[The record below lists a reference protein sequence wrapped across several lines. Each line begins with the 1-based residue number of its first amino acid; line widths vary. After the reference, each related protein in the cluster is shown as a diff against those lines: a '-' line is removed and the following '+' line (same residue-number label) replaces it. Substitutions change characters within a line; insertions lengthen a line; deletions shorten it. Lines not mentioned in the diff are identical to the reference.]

1 MRRVQNAKGFTLIEI
16 LIAVTL
22 LSIGLL
28 GMAGLTVGIIRGN
41 ALSSEVTAAT
51 ALTQDRMED
60 IKRLGYSNA
69 AGSSE
74 AYNSISGYA
83 AYRRVTMVDI
93 DTPGVGMKTVT
104 VTVYWDSD
112 ASSVAVET
120 ILTP

>member
-60 IKRLGYSNA
+60 IKRLGYNNA

-74 AYNSISGYA
+74 DYNSISGYA
-83 AYRRVTMVDI
+83 AYRRVTTVDI

-112 ASSVAVET
+112 AASIAVET

>member
-22 LSIGLL
+22 LTIGLL
-28 GMAGLTVGIIRGN
+28 GMAGLTVGIMRGN
-41 ALSSEVTAAT
+41 SLSSEVTAAT

-60 IKRLGYSNA
+60 IKRLGYINT

-74 AYNSISGYA
+74 AYNSILGYA
-83 AYRRVTMVDI
+83 AYRRVTTVDI

-104 VTVYWDSD
+104 VTVYWKSD
-112 ASSVAVET
+112 AASIAVET

>member
-22 LSIGLL
+22 LTIGLL
-28 GMAGLTVGIIRGN
+28 GMAGLTVGIMRGN
-41 ALSSEVTAAT
+41 SLSSEVTAAT

-60 IKRLGYSNA
+60 IKRLGYINT

-74 AYNSISGYA
+74 AYNSILGYA
-83 AYRRVTMVDI
+83 AYRRVTTVDI

-104 VTVYWDSD
+104 VTVYWNSD
-112 ASSVAVET
+112 AASIAVET

>member
-1 MRRVQNAKGFTLIEI
+1 MRREQNAKGFTLIEI